1 VVFLLVFVG
10 MYAALQTAVEELGG
24 QGAATGLVGRVPGLP
39 GILLAWLAG
48 MLVRRWGARRA
59 GAVAFLVSATGLALE
74 AVGDPLWLVL
84 LGSGVF
90 VAGIAVAGA
99 AAVTVVAVASGAAR
113 GAGVSGYAFLIG
125 VGACLA
131 PLLAGWL
138 AGEGFTTTM
147 LVLAVITLVPA
158 AAFAWGPRPGP
169 DTT

>member
-1 VVFLLVFVG
+1 
-10 MYAALQTAVEELGG
+10 M
-24 QGAATGLVGRVPGLP
+24 RD
-39 GILLAWLAG
+39 
-48 MLVRRWGARRA
+48 
-59 GAVAFLVSATGLALE
+59 VSAG
-74 AVGDPLWLVL
+74 PSL
-84 LGSGVF
+84 LPR
-90 VAGIAVAGA
+90 
-99 AAVTVVAVASGAAR
+99 TQKTPAR